1 MGNSIMSHTRSAFN
15 HELVRLPH
23 MTSQHYIEYH
33 FQAPCEPFPQGQQPI
48 RRITETERCACKI
61 LPMTSTCGQGNFS
74 VKLGQSRK
82 WGKFKGWSVCSDCDF
97 SEMLREKN
105 VVWRLGMPN
114 AWHSDRTLN
123 RWSREQLDCC
133 YYCREGTRFI
143 LGALHSCTVT
153 KVRPH
158 F

>member
-1 MGNSIMSHTRSAFN
+1 MGNSIMSLTRRAFN
-15 HELVRLPH
+15 QELVRLPH
-23 MTSQHYIEYH
+23 MTSQHYIEYG
-33 FQAPCEPFPQGQQPI
+33 FQAPCEPFPQGEQPV
-48 RRITETERCACKI
+48 RLITETQRRACKI

-114 AWHSDRTLN
+114 AWHSDRTLH
-123 RWSREQLDCC
+123 RWIREQLESC
-133 YYCREGTRFI
+133 YYCGEGTH
-143 LGALHSCTVT
+143 LVLEAVT
-153 KVRPH
+153 STHGDIAGPH